1 MNPFSSDKAPYAIA
15 LLISALGWAFAALHG
30 GMQDSLVATYAVDR
44 KGSTVVGT
52 VTNLSKTKPIG
63 PVRFTLGCGAGR
75 ECLSGENK
83 FVSMPPTGSA
93 YDAGE
98 SPDGA
103 NGFLNPSRISVEFLV
118 SLPPG
123 GSIRVVAKTLNADP
137 VHLMLNPNSAKPE
150 AIYMLPAS
158 HPVAWFFHRYYLI
171 VLTVMS
177 LFLVSFTAWLAHGL
191 LKPEPQPEGSSDD
204 AKPSARNA

>member
-44 KGSTVVGT
+44 KGATVVGT

-75 ECLSGENK
+75 ECLSTDNRFEA
-83 FVSMPPTGSA
+83 MPPTGSA
-93 YDAGE
+93 HDTGD

-103 NGFLNPSRISVEFLV
+103 NGFINPTRHSVEFLV

-123 GSIRVVAKTLNADP
+123 GSIRVVSATLNADP
-137 VHLMLNPNSAKPE
+137 VHLMMNPNSAKPE
-150 AIYMLPAS
+150 AIYLLPAK
-158 HPVAWFFHRYYLI
+158 HPVAWFFHRYYFI
-171 VLTVMS
+171 VLTMMS
-177 LFLVSFTAWLAHGL
+177 LFLLAFCAWLAHGL
-191 LKPEPQPEGSSDD
+191 LSPKIQPEGSSSD
-204 AKPSARNA
+204 AKPSANSP